1 MPFLSPRFAR
11 WLITMAR
18 EKKRKGK
25 SRKGTQSDRDVTVEL
40 TPTVEFLHKEL
51 SESLCEEVF
60 QDLRTGERERQWSLF
75 ALARFWLAVILD
87 APKSLSQL
95 LARMRG
101 DDPTGFLPQVSAS
114 SEAFF
119 QRCKSLSSAFFM
131 ALYAR
136 FISNVEAK
144 APRRYCQDLQ
154 HLLEKFSDV
163 SVIDGSRLDKI
174 AKRLKIL
181 HDEKA
186 AILPGCLLAV
196 YDLFRG
202 IATQL
207 WFEVD
212 AAAAEFKR
220 GLVAIECLAPNTLLL
235 GDRLYC
241 SVALFRA
248 LEANDCFGL
257 FRRNKTVSIKKVRRL
272 SRERLEIGLLEEWI
286 VQAGRKGTEIELRL
300 VTLKTNGKTY
310 EALTN
315 VLDPKRLS
323 AEDIAKLYPQRW
335 TVERLFY
342 DLKVVLNVKRLYA
355 ANPNAIAMQVFSAAM
370 VHASFRI
377 AQADIAQKLDLAPE
391 ELSSEKLFPLL
402 AFTSIKLLE
411 AEFIFEQTQKANPRV
426 KLRKPSW
433 KKLPGTVVSL
443 RHIRKQKRS
452 SERRTR
458 EFHKDRRKWKSITKV
473 DGAEELT

>member
-1 MPFLSPRFAR
+1 
-11 WLITMAR
+11 MAR

-25 SRKGTQSDRDVTVEL
+25 REKGTPNDRNVAVHL
-40 TPTVEFLHKEL
+40 APTVEFLHEQVN
-51 SESLCEEVF
+51 ETLCDEVF
-60 QDLRTGERERQWSLF
+60 QEVRTTERQREWTLF
-75 ALARFWLAVILD
+75 ALARFWLVVVLQ

-95 LARMRG
+95 LARTRG
-101 DDPTGFLPQVSAS
+101 DDPTGLLQHVAAS
-114 SEAFF
+114 SGAFF
-119 QRCKSLSSAFFM
+119 QRCKTLPSEFFM

-136 FISNVEAK
+136 FVGNVEAK
-144 APRRYCQDLQ
+144 APKRYCQELQ
-154 HLLEKFSDV
+154 YLLKKFSDV
-163 SVIDGSRLDKI
+163 QVVDGSRLDKI
-174 AKRLKIL
+174 AHRLKIL
-181 HDEKA
+181 HEEKA
-186 AILPGCLLAV
+186 AVLPGCLLAV
-196 YDLFRG
+196 YSLFRG

-207 WFEVD
+207 WFEAN
-212 AAAAEFKR
+212 AAAAEFTR
-220 GLVAIECLAPNTLLL
+220 GIVAIECLAPNTLLL

-248 LEANDCFGL
+248 LEANGSFGL

-272 SRERLEIGLLEEWI
+272 RRERLEGAMLEDWI

-300 VTLKTNGKTY
+300 VILKTNGKTH

-323 AEDIAKLYPQRW
+323 AHDVTKLYPQRW

-342 DLKVVLNVKRLYA
+342 DLKVVLNLKKLHA
-355 ANPNAIAMQVFSAAM
+355 ANPNAIAMQVFAAAM

-377 AQADIAQKLDLAPE
+377 AQADVARRTSVSPE

-402 AFTSIKLLE
+402 AFVSIKLIE
-411 AEFIFEQTQKANPRV
+411 AEFVFKLTQNENPHVR
-426 KLRKPSW
+426 LRKPSW

-443 RHIRKQKRS
+443 RDLRKQKRS
-452 SERRTR
+452 GTRRAR
-458 EFHKDRRKWKSITKV
+458 EFHKDRKKWKSITKV